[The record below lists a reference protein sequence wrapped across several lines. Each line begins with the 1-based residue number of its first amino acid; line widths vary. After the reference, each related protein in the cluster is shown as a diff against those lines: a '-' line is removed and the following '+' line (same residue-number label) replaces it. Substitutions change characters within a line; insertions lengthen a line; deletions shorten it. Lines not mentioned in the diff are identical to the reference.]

1 MKEAPPPG
9 PMPAAAQTA
18 DAKGPG
24 PSAAAEAPRPTPWV
38 DPHRIIPPEE
48 AARRIRELIERL
60 RHVARPD
67 PTEPPET
74 H

>member
-1 MKEAPPPG
+1 
-9 PMPAAAQTA
+9 
-18 DAKGPG
+18 
-24 PSAAAEAPRPTPWV
+24 V